1 MSALAELDTAPQTIE
16 PTVNYLVNDGTE
28 VFTYTG
34 GPGSLDVRSG
44 GKQDPHKVVMHNGRP
59 HVNEFKLDVGG
70 FRFVRH
76 ETKVQNFLDEA
87 EIKRVYYPE
96 MEALIKAESGAKRVV
111 VFDHTLRTADD
122 ALREQQKIR
131 EVVRRAH
138 NDYTERSGP
147 QRVRDLF
154 PGPEAEAL
162 LGHRFAVIN
171 VWKPIRGRVEESPL
185 GVCDARTIGP
195 GDLVP
200 TDLRYRDRVG
210 EVYSMRFNPA
220 HRWFYYSHMGAAEA
234 MLLKCFDSDAA
245 RARFTAHTA
254 FDDPTSAPDAPARE
268 SIEVRT
274 LAFFAADERG

>member
-1 MSALAELDTAPQTIE
+1 MVES
-16 PTVNYLVNDGTE
+16 TVNYLAEMAERPFFYVHEPPPGTPGRNTRPDRRP
-28 VFTYTG
+28 VAIRDARG
-34 GPGSLDVRSG
+34 LDPGPSLDREGFLLAAHETSVENLYDPDAVRGRYYREVEDLVRRLTGAARVVAFDHNVRSA
-44 GKQDPHKVVMHNGRP
+44 
-59 HVNEFKLDVGG
+59 
-70 FRFVRH
+70 
-76 ETKVQNFLDEA
+76 T
-87 EIKRVYYPE
+87 
-96 MEALIKAESGAKRVV
+96 KAERGENQAQRP
-111 VFDHTLRTADD
+111 
-122 ALREQQKIR
+122 
-131 EVVRRAH
+131 VRFAH